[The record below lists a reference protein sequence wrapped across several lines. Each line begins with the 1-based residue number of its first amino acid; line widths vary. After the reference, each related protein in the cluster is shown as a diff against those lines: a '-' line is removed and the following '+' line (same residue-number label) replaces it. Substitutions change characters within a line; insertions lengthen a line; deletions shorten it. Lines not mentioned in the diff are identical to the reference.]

1 MLVVSK
7 IFVISI
13 NKQDSYKLNIKNI
26 SFVLDNLDF
35 NYVGFIN
42 YDDKIKKEKLV

>member
-26 SFVLDNLDF
+26 SFVLDHLDF